1 MIMFRL
7 RQTRHL
13 GKDQMWKA
21 AKSVVGHERDHKT
34 ASIEQRLKYH
44 ENCSSHTNCTFWT
57 HVNIDKLPPS
67 DFVFNRKTANG
78 DSVEGGILH
87 LDIFDQYP
95 QAYDDLVWKF
105 YYDTNF
111 LKEGVIAGM
120 KYYVTSN
127 ANESIHQKIWNRLFK
142 IKSHSLERTLFI
154 FQKVLMINNFGYYR
168 SSLYHVLGMMGP
180 LATRMLKK
188 KDKES
193 FRHSKNVYSS
203 KLKRLQ
209 TKYHKVTGDG
219 NDKIDDDSEGY
230 AAGMGDPM
238 SSYN

>member
-1 MIMFRL
+1 
-7 RQTRHL
+7 
-13 GKDQMWKA
+13 MWKA

-188 KDKES
+188 KI
-193 FRHSKNVYSS
+193 KNHLDILKIYILPNLKDYKPNIT
-203 KLKRLQ
+203 KLLVMVM
-209 TKYHKVTGDG
+209 TKLMMIQKDMLLAWVTQCHLII
-219 NDKIDDDSEGY
+219 KKS
-230 AAGMGDPM
+230 
-238 SSYN
+238 